1 MKHMKELIFLKKLK
15 IKVKKKEKDIK
26 TEKSSKKEK
35 KKKKGRVKNAVL
47 ITLFSLG
54 IVVAS
59 AILAFALYIIITSP
73 DFVAEELYTKEPTVL
88 YDVNGDEIARIGNEN
103 VELVTYS
110 DLPQVL
116 VDALIATEDSRF
128 FQHNGFDAARFIR
141 ASLGQLAGQD
151 AGGASTLSMQ
161 VIKNTYTSSVSEGI
175 AGIIRKFTDIYMAV
189 FKLEASYTK
198 EEIIEFYLNSQW
210 LGGGST
216 NYASINGVEQGSQY
230 YFGKSVSDLTLAEA
244 SLLVGMFNN
253 PSLYNPYNNPEGAS
267 NRRSTVLSLMVRH
280 GYITEEEK
288 EFAESVPVQSLLVDR
303 SNDENASM
311 YQAFIDYTLLKV
323 EEETG
328 DNPYTTPMEIY
339 TTLDPDIQEVLNML
353 ENEEIYTF
361 ANDTVQFGMAVTS
374 TVDGSV
380 LALSG
385 GRNYVAQGT
394 NRAVGTEYRG
404 IKNQLGSTAKIIF
417 DYGPY
422 IEYLNGSTGSLFLDE
437 QWSYTTGGSVVNS
450 DRTYWGEITMRRA
463 LVNSRNVPAIQAM
476 QQVINEVGSDVI
488 AEFASSL
495 GIDYGEAL
503 YESAGLGGAGG
514 SNPLAMSAAYA
525 AFGRGGI
532 YIEPYTFTKIIYT
545 ETEEEYNHVIVQER
559 VMSEE
564 TAYMITDILVDAGAS
579 GVGGNF
585 TISGTDIA
593 AKGGTSTIDS
603 ESASALGIP
612 SSATPN
618 HWNITYS
625 PDYSIALWFGYDD
638 LREGYLTS
646 GTGYNPRRQIMAA
659 VAKLIYKTGSK
670 FEQPSGVVSA
680 TIELGTYPLQLASE
694 YTPSS
699 LKSTELFKAGY
710 EPTEVS
716 TRFSKLD
723 APTNGSYTFDGS
735 TIRITWDAIATP
747 DAINPDYLEEYFN
760 GYFSNYYSQY
770 AEQYYQAR
778 ISYNN
783 SNIGTIG
790 YQVYLQD
797 ASGNLISL
805 GYTTNNYYT
814 YSASAGGEY
823 TFVIKSAYSIFK
835 DNMSDGL
842 TITASANID
851 SNIGDIVSPT
861 DPDDEDDN
869 PDNDDGNTTIPPTD
883 TGLE

>member
-1 MKHMKELIFLKKLK
+1 MVILK
-15 IKVKKKEKDIK
+15 IPKIKIKKKSSTKNKVKKGK
-26 TEKSSKKEK
+26 KSGSKK
-35 KKKKGRVKNAVL
+35 NTIL
-47 ITLFSLG
+47 IILISLG

-59 AILAFALYIIITSP
+59 AVLAFALYIIITSP
-73 DFVAEELYTKEPTVL
+73 DFVVEELYTKEPTVL
-88 YDVNGDEIARIGNEN
+88 YDMNGEEITRIGNEN

-161 VIKNTYTSSVSEGI
+161 VIKNTYTDGSLTSGI
-175 AGIIRKFTDIYMAV
+175 KGIVRKFTDIYMAV

-230 YFGKSVSDLTLAEA
+230 FFGKSVSDLTLAEA

-253 PSLYNPYNNPEGAS
+253 PSLYNPYSNPEGAS

-288 EFAESVPVQSLLVDR
+288 EFAESVPVESLLADH
-303 SNDENASM
+303 SDDENTSM
-311 YQAFIDYTLLKV
+311 YQAFIDSTLLKV

-328 DNPYTTPMEIY
+328 DNPYQVPMEIY
-339 TTLDPDIQEVLNML
+339 TTLDPSIQETLYLL
-353 ENEEIYTF
+353 ETEEIYTF
-361 ANDTVQFGMAVTS
+361 INDTVQFGMAVTS
-374 TVDGSV
+374 TENGAV

-385 GRNYVAQGT
+385 GRNYAAQGT
-394 NRAVGTEYRG
+394 NRAVGIEYKG
-404 IKNQLGSTAKIIF
+404 IRNHIGSTAKIIF

-422 IEYLNGSTGSLFLDE
+422 IEYLNGSTGTLFLDRP
-437 QWSYTTGGSVVNS
+437 WSYTVGGSVVNS
-450 DRTYWGEITMRRA
+450 SRDYWGEITMRRA
-463 LVNSRNVPAIQAM
+463 LVNSRNIPAIQAM
-476 QQVINEVGSDVI
+476 QQVAAEVGMDQI

-495 GIDYGEAL
+495 GIDYGDEL
-503 YESAGLGGAGG
+503 YESAGLGGSGG
-514 SNPLAMSAAYA
+514 SNPLSMSAAYA

-532 YIEPYTFTKIIYT
+532 YIEPYTFTRIVYT
-545 ETEEEYNHVIVQER
+545 ETEEEYTHPVERTR

-564 TAYMITDILVDAGAS
+564 TAYMITDILVDAGRS

-585 TISGTDIA
+585 SISGTDIA

-603 ESASALGIP
+603 ESAKELGIP
-612 SSATPN
+612 SNATPN

-625 PDYSIALWFGYDD
+625 PDYSIALWLGYDD
-638 LREGYLTS
+638 LRQGYLTS
-646 GTGYNPRRQIMAA
+646 DTGYNPRRQIMAA
-659 VAKLIYKTGSK
+659 VAKKTYKTGSR

-710 EPTEVS
+710 EPIEVS
-716 TRFSKLD
+716 TRFSALEN
-723 APTNGSYTFDGS
+723 PTNGTSTYDGS
-735 TIRITWDAIATP
+735 TIRISWDAIETP
-747 DAINPDYLEEYFN
+747 DAIDPNYLEEYFN
-760 GYFSNYYSQY
+760 GYFKGLYGSDYAQEYYES
-770 AEQYYQAR
+770 R

-805 GYTTNNYYT
+805 GYTTNTYFTYT
-814 YSASAGGEY
+814 ATPGTDY
-823 TFVIKSAYSIFK
+823 TFVVKSAYSIFK
-835 DNMSDGL
+835 DNMSSGL
-842 TITASANID
+842 TITAQTDMD
-851 SNIGDIVSPT
+851 SNIGDMV
-861 DPDDEDDN
+861 DPDDPSDN
-869 PDNDDGNTTIPPTD
+869 PDDGNGDDTTPPTD

>member
-1 MKHMKELIFLKKLK
+1 MKIPK
-15 IKVKKKEKDIK
+15 IKIKKKNKEEKK
-26 TEKSSKKEK
+26 PKKRSKSGSKK
-35 KKKKGRVKNAVL
+35 NAIL
-47 ITLFSLG
+47 IILISLG

-59 AILAFALYIIITSP
+59 AVLAFALYIIITSP
-73 DFVAEELYTKEPTVL
+73 DFVVEELYTKEPTVL
-88 YDVNGDEIARIGNEN
+88 YDINGEELARIGSEN

-161 VIKNTYTSSVSEGI
+161 VIKNTYTDGSLTSGI
-175 AGIIRKFTDIYMAV
+175 KGIVRKFTDIYMAV

-230 YFGKSVSDLTLAEA
+230 FFGKSVSDLTLAEA

-253 PSLYNPYNNPEGAS
+253 PSLYNPYTNPEGAS

-288 EFAESVPVQSLLVDR
+288 EFAEAIPVESLLADH
-303 SNDENASM
+303 SKDENTSM

-328 DNPYTTPMEIY
+328 DNPYKIPMQIY
-339 TTLDPDIQEVLNML
+339 TTIDPSIQEVLYLL
-353 ENEEIYTF
+353 ETEEIYTF
-361 ANDTVQFGMAVTS
+361 NNDIVQFGMAVTS
-374 TVDGSV
+374 TKNGAV

-385 GRNYVAQGT
+385 GRNYQAQGL
-394 NRAVGTEYRG
+394 NRSVGTKYRG

-422 IEYLNGSTGSLFLDE
+422 IEYLNGSTGTLFLDRP
-437 QWSYTTGGSVVNS
+437 WSYTVGGSVVNS
-450 DRTYWGEITMRRA
+450 SRDYWGEITMRRA
-463 LVNSRNVPAIQAM
+463 LVNSRNIPAIQAM
-476 QQVINEVGSDVI
+476 QQVASEVGMDQI
-488 AEFASSL
+488 AKFASSL
-495 GIDYGEAL
+495 GIDYGAEL
-503 YESAGLGGAGG
+503 YEAAGLGGSGG
-514 SNPLAMSAAYA
+514 SDPLTMSAAYA

-532 YIEPYTFTKIIYT
+532 YIEPYSFTKIIYT
-545 ETEEEYNHVIVQER
+545 ETEEEYTHPVEQTR

-564 TAYMITDILVDAGAS
+564 TAYMITDILVDAGKS

-585 TISGTDIA
+585 SISGTDIA

-603 ESASALGIP
+603 ESAKKLGIP
-612 SSATPN
+612 SNATPN

-625 PDYSIALWFGYDD
+625 PDYSIALWLGYDD
-638 LREGYLTS
+638 LRQGYLTS

-659 VAKLIYKTGSK
+659 VAKKIYKTGSR

-694 YTPSS
+694 HTPSS

-716 TRFSKLD
+716 SRFDTLEN
-723 APTNGSYTFDGS
+723 PTNGKATYDGS
-735 TIRITWDAIATP
+735 TIRISWDAIATP
-747 DAINPDYLEEYFN
+747 DAIDPNYLEDYFN
-760 GYFSNYYSQY
+760 GYFKQLYGSEYAKEYYES
-770 AEQYYQAR
+770 R

-783 SNIGTIG
+783 SNIGTVG
-790 YQVYLQD
+790 YQVYLQ
-797 ASGNLISL
+797 SGDQLISL
-805 GYTTNNYYT
+805 GYTTNTYFTYT
-814 YSASAGGEY
+814 ATPGTNY
-823 TFVIKSAYSIFK
+823 TFVVKSAYSIFK
-835 DNMSDGL
+835 DNMSSGL
-842 TITASANID
+842 TITAQTNMD
-851 SNIGDIVSPT
+851 SNIGDMV
-861 DPDDEDDN
+861 DPDTSDDE
-869 PDNDDGNTTIPPTD
+869 GTTTPPTD

>member
-1 MKHMKELIFLKKLK
+1 MVILK
-15 IKVKKKEKDIK
+15 IPKIKIKKKSSTKNKVKKGK
-26 TEKSSKKEK
+26 KSGSKK
-35 KKKKGRVKNAVL
+35 NTIL
-47 ITLFSLG
+47 IILISLG

-59 AILAFALYIIITSP
+59 AVLAFALYIIITSP
-73 DFVAEELYTKEPTVL
+73 DFVVEELYTKEPTVL
-88 YDVNGDEIARIGNEN
+88 YDMNGEEITRIGNEN

-161 VIKNTYTSSVSEGI
+161 VIKNTYTDGSLTSGI
-175 AGIIRKFTDIYMAV
+175 KGIVRKFTDIYMAV

-230 YFGKSVSDLTLAEA
+230 FFGKSVSDLTLAEA

-253 PSLYNPYNNPEGAS
+253 PSLYNPYSNPEGAS

-288 EFAESVPVQSLLVDR
+288 EFAESVPVESLLADH
-303 SNDENASM
+303 SDDENTSM

-328 DNPYTTPMEIY
+328 DNPYQVPMEIY
-339 TTLDPDIQEVLNML
+339 TTLDPSIQETLYLL
-353 ENEEIYTF
+353 ETEEIYTF
-361 ANDTVQFGMAVTS
+361 INDTVQFGMAVTS
-374 TVDGSV
+374 TENGAV

-385 GRNYVAQGT
+385 GRNYAAQGT
-394 NRAVGTEYRG
+394 NRAVGIEYKG
-404 IKNQLGSTAKIIF
+404 IRNHIGSTAKIIF

-422 IEYLNGSTGSLFLDE
+422 IEYLNGSTGTLFLDRP
-437 QWSYTTGGSVVNS
+437 WSYTVGGSVVNS
-450 DRTYWGEITMRRA
+450 SRDYWGEITMRRA
-463 LVNSRNVPAIQAM
+463 LVNSRNIPAIQAM
-476 QQVINEVGSDVI
+476 QQVAAEVGMDQI

-495 GIDYGEAL
+495 GIDYGDEL
-503 YESAGLGGAGG
+503 YESAGLGGSGG
-514 SNPLAMSAAYA
+514 SNPLSMSAAYA

-532 YIEPYTFTKIIYT
+532 YIEPYTVTRIVYT
-545 ETEEEYNHVIVQER
+545 ETEEEYTHPVERTR

-564 TAYMITDILVDAGAS
+564 TAYMITDILVDAGRS

-585 TISGTDIA
+585 SISGTDIA

-603 ESASALGIP
+603 ESAKELGIP
-612 SSATPN
+612 SNATPN

-625 PDYSIALWFGYDD
+625 PDYSIALWLGYDD
-638 LREGYLTS
+638 LRQGYLTS

-659 VAKLIYKTGSK
+659 VAKKTYKTGSR

-710 EPTEVS
+710 EPIEVS
-716 TRFSKLD
+716 TRFSALEN
-723 APTNGSYTFDGS
+723 PTNGTSTYDGS
-735 TIRITWDAIATP
+735 TIRISWDAIETP
-747 DAINPDYLEEYFN
+747 DAIDPNYLEEYFN
-760 GYFSNYYSQY
+760 GYFKGLYGSDYAQEYYES
-770 AEQYYQAR
+770 R

-805 GYTTNNYYT
+805 GYTTNTYFTYT
-814 YSASAGGEY
+814 ATPGTDY
-823 TFVIKSAYSIFK
+823 TFVVKSAYSIFK
-835 DNMSDGL
+835 DNMSSGL
-842 TITASANID
+842 TITAQTDMD
-851 SNIGDIVSPT
+851 SNIGDMV
-861 DPDDEDDN
+861 DPDDPSDN
-869 PDNDDGNTTIPPTD
+869 PDDGNGDDTTPPTD

>member
-1 MKHMKELIFLKKLK
+1 MKIPK
-15 IKVKKKEKDIK
+15 IKIKKKNKEEKK
-26 TEKSSKKEK
+26 PKKRSKSGSKK
-35 KKKKGRVKNAVL
+35 NAIL
-47 ITLFSLG
+47 IILISLG

-59 AILAFALYIIITSP
+59 AVLAFALYIIITSP
-73 DFVAEELYTKEPTVL
+73 DFVVEELYTKEPTVL
-88 YDVNGDEIARIGNEN
+88 YDINGEELARIGSEN

-161 VIKNTYTSSVSEGI
+161 VIKNTYTDGSLTSGI
-175 AGIIRKFTDIYMAV
+175 KGIVRKFTDIYMAV

-230 YFGKSVSDLTLAEA
+230 FFGKSVSDLTLAEA

-253 PSLYNPYNNPEGAS
+253 PSLYNPYTNPEGAS

-288 EFAESVPVQSLLVDR
+288 EFAEAIPVESLLADH
-303 SNDENASM
+303 SKDENTSM

-328 DNPYTTPMEIY
+328 DNPYKIPMQIY
-339 TTLDPDIQEVLNML
+339 TTIDPSIQEVLYLL
-353 ENEEIYTF
+353 ETEEIYTF
-361 ANDTVQFGMAVTS
+361 NNDIVQFGMAVTS
-374 TVDGSV
+374 TKNGAV

-385 GRNYVAQGT
+385 GRNYQAQGL
-394 NRAVGTEYRG
+394 NRSVGTKYRG

-422 IEYLNGSTGSLFLDE
+422 IEYLNGSTGTLFLDRP
-437 QWSYTTGGSVVNS
+437 WSYTVGGSVVNS
-450 DRTYWGEITMRRA
+450 SRNYWGEITMRRA
-463 LVNSRNVPAIQAM
+463 LVNSRNIPAIQAM
-476 QQVINEVGSDVI
+476 QQVASEVGMDQI
-488 AEFASSL
+488 AKFASSL
-495 GIDYGEAL
+495 GIDYGAEL
-503 YESAGLGGAGG
+503 YEAAGLGGSGG
-514 SNPLAMSAAYA
+514 SDPLTMSAAYA

-532 YIEPYTFTKIIYT
+532 YIEPYSFTKIIYT
-545 ETEEEYNHVIVQER
+545 ETEEEYTHPVEQTR

-564 TAYMITDILVDAGAS
+564 TAYMITDILVDAGKS

-585 TISGTDIA
+585 SISGTDIA

-603 ESASALGIP
+603 ESAKKLGIP
-612 SSATPN
+612 SNATPN

-625 PDYSIALWFGYDD
+625 PDYSIALWLGYDD
-638 LREGYLTS
+638 LRQGYLTS
-646 GTGYNPRRQIMAA
+646 DTGYNPRRQIMAA
-659 VAKLIYKTGSK
+659 VAKKIYKTGSR

-694 YTPSS
+694 HTPSS

-716 TRFSKLD
+716 SRFDTLEN
-723 APTNGSYTFDGS
+723 PTNGKATYDGS
-735 TIRITWDAIATP
+735 TIRISWDAIATP
-747 DAINPDYLEEYFN
+747 DAIDPNYLEDYFN
-760 GYFSNYYSQY
+760 GYFKQLYGSEYAKEYYES
-770 AEQYYQAR
+770 R

-783 SNIGTIG
+783 SNIGTVG
-790 YQVYLQD
+790 YQVYLQ
-797 ASGNLISL
+797 SGDQLISL
-805 GYTTNNYYT
+805 GYTTNTYFTYT
-814 YSASAGGEY
+814 ATPGTNY
-823 TFVIKSAYSIFK
+823 TFVVKSAYSIFK
-835 DNMSDGL
+835 DNMSSGL
-842 TITASANID
+842 TITAQTNMD
-851 SNIGDIVSPT
+851 SNIGDMV
-861 DPDDEDDN
+861 DPDTSDEE
-869 PDNDDGNTTIPPTD
+869 GTTTPPTD

>member
-1 MKHMKELIFLKKLK
+1 MVILK
-15 IKVKKKEKDIK
+15 IPKIKIKKKNKEEKK
-26 TEKSSKKEK
+26 PKKRSKSGSKK
-35 KKKKGRVKNAVL
+35 NAIL
-47 ITLFSLG
+47 IILISLG

-59 AILAFALYIIITSP
+59 AVLAFALYIIITSP
-73 DFVAEELYTKEPTVL
+73 DFVVEELYTKEPTVL
-88 YDVNGDEIARIGNEN
+88 YDINGEELARIGSEN

-161 VIKNTYTSSVSEGI
+161 VIKNTYTDGSLTSGI
-175 AGIIRKFTDIYMAV
+175 KGIVRKFTDIYMAV

-230 YFGKSVSDLTLAEA
+230 FFGKSVSDLTLAEA

-253 PSLYNPYNNPEGAS
+253 PSLYNPYTNPEGAS

-288 EFAESVPVQSLLVDR
+288 EFAEAIPVESLLADH
-303 SNDENASM
+303 SKDENTSM

-328 DNPYTTPMEIY
+328 DNPYKIPMQIY
-339 TTLDPDIQEVLNML
+339 TTIDPSIQEVLYLL
-353 ENEEIYTF
+353 ETEEIYTF
-361 ANDTVQFGMAVTS
+361 NNDIVQFGMAVTS
-374 TVDGSV
+374 TKNGAV

-385 GRNYVAQGT
+385 GRNYQAQGL
-394 NRAVGTEYRG
+394 NRSVGTKYRG

-422 IEYLNGSTGSLFLDE
+422 IEYLNGSTGTLFLDRP
-437 QWSYTTGGSVVNS
+437 WSYTVGGSVVNS
-450 DRTYWGEITMRRA
+450 SRDYWGEITMRRA
-463 LVNSRNVPAIQAM
+463 LVNSRNIPAIQAM
-476 QQVINEVGSDVI
+476 QQVASEVGMDQI
-488 AEFASSL
+488 AKFASSL
-495 GIDYGEAL
+495 GIDYGAEL
-503 YESAGLGGAGG
+503 YEAAGLGGSGG
-514 SNPLAMSAAYA
+514 SDPLTMSAAYA

-532 YIEPYTFTKIIYT
+532 YIEPYSFTKIIYT
-545 ETEEEYNHVIVQER
+545 ETEEEYTHPVEQTR

-564 TAYMITDILVDAGAS
+564 TAYMITDILVEAGKS

-585 TISGTDIA
+585 SISGTDIA

-603 ESASALGIP
+603 ESAKKLGIP
-612 SSATPN
+612 SNATPN

-625 PDYSIALWFGYDD
+625 PDYSIALWLGYDD
-638 LREGYLTS
+638 LRQGYLTS

-659 VAKLIYKTGSK
+659 VAKKIYKTGSR

-694 YTPSS
+694 HTPSS

-716 TRFSKLD
+716 SRFDTLEN
-723 APTNGSYTFDGS
+723 PTNGKATYDGS
-735 TIRITWDAIATP
+735 TIRISWDAIATP
-747 DAINPDYLEEYFN
+747 DAIDPNYLEDYFN
-760 GYFSNYYSQY
+760 GYFKQLYGSEYAKEYYES
-770 AEQYYQAR
+770 R

-783 SNIGTIG
+783 SNIGTVG
-790 YQVYLQD
+790 YQVYLQ
-797 ASGNLISL
+797 SGDQLISL
-805 GYTTNNYYT
+805 GYTTNTYFTYT
-814 YSASAGGEY
+814 ATPGTNY
-823 TFVIKSAYSIFK
+823 TFVVKSAYSIFK
-835 DNMSDGL
+835 DNMSSGL
-842 TITASANID
+842 TITAQTNMD
-851 SNIGDIVSPT
+851 SNIGDMV
-861 DPDDEDDN
+861 DPDTSDDE
-869 PDNDDGNTTIPPTD
+869 GTTTPPTD